1 MTFFTEHKRMKAI
14 LDLAEQLSIEKNPS
28 PEALYAAGAGGFN
41 IWCTPEDHPRGW
53 EDLHMIAGAFAKPCE
68 SVASVLW
75 GWENEAIT
83 HVVLTTDAFA
93 LMERDARRGA
103 HHPYSEYRNR
113 SEDLEWSAE
122 KIARLFEKAGK
133 VVPIIKNG

>member
-14 LDLAEQLSIEKNPS
+14 LDLAERLCIEKNSS
-28 PEALYAAGAGGFN
+28 PEALYAAGNGGFN
-41 IWCTPEDHPRGW
+41 IWCTPEDHPQGW
-53 EDLHMIAGAFAKPCE
+53 EGLPMIAGAFAKPCE

-93 LMERDARRGA
+93 LMERDARRRD
-103 HHPYSEYRNR
+103 HKPYAEYRNR
-113 SEDLEWSAE
+113 REDLEWSE
-122 KIARLFEKAGK
+122 GKIAWLFQKAGLL
-133 VVPIIKNG
+133 VPIIKYE